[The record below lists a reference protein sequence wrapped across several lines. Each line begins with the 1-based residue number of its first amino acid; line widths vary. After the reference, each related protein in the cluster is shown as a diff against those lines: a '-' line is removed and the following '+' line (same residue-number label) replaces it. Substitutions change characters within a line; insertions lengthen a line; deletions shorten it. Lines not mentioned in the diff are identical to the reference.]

1 MGAIIWGGGPKIW
14 GLEMEEG
21 LRLGSGDGG
30 CILGADVGVLG
41 YFWGG
46 GGGEGGYLRQTEAG
60 LGSQFWGLHFRVAV
74 LGLQFW
80 GLRFWVAVL
89 GSQFWGLSF
98 WVSVLGSQ
106 FWGNWACLGSPFG
119 GHF

>member
-41 YFWGG
+41 FFWGG

-60 LGSQFWGLHFRVAV
+60 LGSQFWGRSF
-74 LGLQFW
+74 GF
-80 GLRFWVAVL
+80 AVL
-89 GSQFWGLSF
+89 GSQFWGLGF
-98 WVSVLGSQ
+98 GVVVLGSR
-106 FWGNWACLGSPFG
+106 FWGHLGLFGVTVWGPLLGLFGAILGPF
-119 GHF
+119 